1 MESLITTF
9 GINWKLLLAQGINF
23 GILLTVLWY
32 FLYRPLSQM
41 IAARAHKI
49 ADGVK
54 AAEAAHEKLEQT
66 TIERDQILSAASGE
80 SERMV
85 AEARTRAEEKAS
97 EVIHGAED
105 RAENLLKD
113 AAARAEE
120 AKRQAMKDSEK
131 EIARAAVLAAEKIL
145 RNR

>member
-1 MESLITTF
+1 MESLLTTF

-41 IAARAHKI
+41 IAARAAKI

-54 AAEAAHEKLEQT
+54 AADAAHEKYEQT

-80 SERMV
+80 SERMI

-97 EVIHGAED
+97 EVVHGAES
-105 RAENLLKD
+105 RAEGILSD

-120 AKRQAMKDSEK
+120 AKRQAMKESEK

-145 RNR
+145 RTK